1 MNILF
6 YTGFQ
11 IEPTK
16 GGTERIS
23 YTLAK
28 NFCVHFGYNCYSM
41 SYFGSEDF
49 ISDVFSDS
57 IYLQKYDQ
65 KDHKTVI
72 KDFLRKYKISVI
84 INQGAF
90 DINPLFV
97 SLKSELG
104 FKIILAHHFSPG
116 WEENFFSLNQLLL
129 DYSKAKGRVSKT
141 RRFLKL
147 LLYPILKPYKKI
159 KLKKEYHMGYLSSD
173 LVVLL
178 SEQFKTSFMRYA
190 KISDD
195 SKFRFIPNMLS
206 FDSFYPENELNKK
219 KKQVL
224 IVSRLEEKQK
234 RLSLAL
240 HIWKLI
246 ESSNEGNEW
255 TLHIVGDGP
264 DKLYY
269 HKLAEQLCLKR
280 CVFHGYK
287 NPFSFYAESSIYMMT
302 SRSEGWGLS
311 LTESQQMGTVP
322 IVFDSYAS
330 LRDIISDGLN
340 GYIIANNNLDL
351 YRERMLYLMNND
363 NMRHVMAIEAINSS
377 RRFKTEHII
386 KMWNSCL
393 INVVC
398 SF

>member
-28 NFCVHFGYNCYSM
+28 NLSLCFGYNCYSM
-41 SYFGSEDF
+41 SYYGCDDF
-49 ISDVFSDS
+49 QSDVFSDS
-57 IYLQKYDQ
+57 IYLQKYKK
-65 KDHKTVI
+65 KDYKTVI
-72 KDFLRKYKISVI
+72 KDFLSKYKISVI

-97 SLKSELG
+97 SLKLELG

-141 RRFLKL
+141 RHFLKIF
-147 LLYPILKPYKKI
+147 LYPILKPYKKI

-206 FDSFYPENELNKK
+206 FDSFYPKNELSKK

-224 IVSRLEEKQK
+224 IVARLEELSK

-246 ESSNEGNEW
+246 ESSNEVNDW
-255 TLHIVGDGP
+255 SLHVVGDGP
-264 DKLYY
+264 DRLFY
-269 HKLAEQLCLKR
+269 HKLAEQLGLKR
-280 CVFHGYK
+280 IIFHGHQ
-287 NPFSFYAESSIYMMT
+287 NPIPFYRTASIYMMT
-302 SRSEGWGLS
+302 SRSESWGLS
-311 LTESQQMGTVP
+311 LTESQQMGLVP
-322 IVFDSYAS
+322 LAFDSYAS
-330 LRDIISDGLN
+330 LEDIISDGLN
-340 GYIIANNNLDL
+340 GYIIADNNVKL
-351 YRERMLYLMNND
+351 YTERMINIMKDENKRCD
-363 NMRHVMAIEAINSS
+363 MAVQALQSS
-377 RRFKTEHII
+377 CRFKAENIVE
-386 KMWNSCL
+386 MWRYYLHETC
-393 INVVC
+393 I
-398 SF
+398 